1 MEQKAF
7 LTVVS
12 TNTWFQTSERGVWNS
27 GAATFRASV
36 GSGGRKRPTLQPSRC
51 RPVLYSIRH
60 KIEDRALRYWVG
72 GITPRTA
79 VWVESRAGGTAVSVV
94 SPPRPTLFSRGD
106 ANDVFCVPTGRGST
120 SRYRVARPTAVR
132 SMSSHWVRL
141 PSSPAH
147 EPPDERGRSSC
158 EPNMSLNRTVTES
171 SSAGTLVPASGHQK
185 HSRSMTE
192 IRQAFFHSACHW

>member
-1 MEQKAF
+1 MRG
-7 LTVVS
+7 VS
-12 TNTWFQTSERGVWNS
+12 GTPARRLSERRW
-27 GAATFRASV
+27 GAGEESV
-36 GSGGRKRPTLQPSRC
+36 PLCSHPDADPLCLVFDTRLRTEPSVIGSGGLP
-51 RPVLYSIRH
+51 
-60 KIEDRALRYWVG
+60 
-72 GITPRTA
+72 PRTA

-120 SRYRVARPTAVR
+120 SRYRVTRPTAVR